1 MNNFK
6 FYVLT
11 TRDINLL
18 KRHADYKYSDIPIE
32 DLVVV
37 INTKD
42 SEYEKEASEWCAS
55 EGIEYH
61 ITESNGTAAR
71 GKNSVLEIF
80 LKSGQDYFVMID
92 GDDYLTPHGVWV
104 YNAVSQKESPPDV
117 ICLKDQIALV
127 WDEDLFSSW
136 LYDNSLER
144 KEVKFSDIP
153 EEIIRI
159 KPHKIF
165 DIRKEVAH
173 KHKDEHKEYYEKQKK
188 YCEDGEAHCR
198 VVWYSKKAAA
208 HKFNE
213 ELLVGED
220 TQQYYILKNEQY
232 HGNINMVVNVE
243 KPPTYLYDTSS
254 PGVVCEVGEF
264 GEENHKWL
272 VPFNTEI
279 DRLERDGILHENYQ
293 LPELEIDYPVD
304 YVPEVY
310 LVSEN
315 HQWDVLRE
323 GDVVTKIEHP
333 ANCSAESLNM
343 KYEAKK

>member
-1 MNNFK
+1 MSNFK

-11 TRDINLL
+11 TRNISLL
-18 KRHADYKYSDIPIE
+18 ERHADHQYSGIPIE

-42 SEYEKEASEWCAS
+42 SKYEKEASEWCAS
-55 EGIEYH
+55 KKIEHH

-71 GKNSVLEIF
+71 GKNSALDIF
-80 LKSGQDYFVMID
+80 LNSDQDYCVMID
-92 GDDYLTPHGVWV
+92 GDDYLTPHGVWM

-117 ICLKDQIALV
+117 ICLKDQIGLV

-136 LYDNSLER
+136 LEENSLER

-153 EEIIRI
+153 EEIIRV

-165 DIRKEVAH
+165 DIRNEIAYDH
-173 KHKDEHKEYYEKQKK
+173 IDEHKEYYEKQKK

-220 TQQYYILKNEQY
+220 THQYYILKNEHY
-232 HGNINMVVNVE
+232 HDNINMVVNVE
-243 KPPTYLYDTSS
+243 KPPSYLYDTSS

-264 GEENHKWL
+264 GEDNLKWL
-272 VPFNTEI
+272 VPFNNEVDT
-279 DRLERDGILHENYQ
+279 LEKNGILHENYQ
-293 LPELEIDYPVD
+293 LPELEIDYPAN

-310 LVSEN
+310 GVCKN
-315 HQWDVLRE
+315 HQWDVLQE
-323 GDVVTKIEHP
+323 GDVVTTIEHP
-333 ANCSAESLNM
+333 ANCSAESLRI
-343 KYEAKK
+343 KFEAKK